1 MMLGARHWF
10 AWRPVFL
17 SVWAPSQ
24 ESSYNGWRRTWRLAW
39 FRRVTR
45 WNGWFTGTHYEDA

>member
-1 MMLGARHWF
+1 MLGARHWF